1 MNIRAEGN
9 LYNHTEEQMYEV
21 FSWEIDAPDCQEA
34 GHINLQD
41 LISGEI
47 NRYTIWLGNE
57 DLSFYYVCLFN
68 DDEDDEDE
76 YDVVNIEA
84 FGIHVFTFTNLS
96 QEARINAATQFA
108 TLRRKTGSST
118 SVQNAYRILR
128 RENLK
133 RLFDVE
139 GNPAWYL

>member
-1 MNIRAEGN
+1 MKITAEGTI
-9 LYNHTEEQMYEV
+9 YMHSDTQKYEV
-21 FSWEIDAPDCQEA
+21 LSWEIDNPDSSEA

-41 LISGEI
+41 LSSGDIE
-47 NRYTIWLGNE
+47 RYAIWLGNE
-57 DLSFYYVCLFN
+57 DLSFYYVCLHN
-68 DDEDDEDE
+68 EDEEE

-96 QEARINAATQFA
+96 QEARIVAAIQFA
-108 TLRRKTGSST
+108 AISRKAGRSI

-139 GNPAWYL
+139 GNPAWHV